1 MNRIEKIQY
10 LNQILLEEMPEYQE
24 TAAWFPQ
31 GRSLPA
37 VPAPQLNERTAT
49 HTCKS
54 EIPHRAGCAFV

>member
-24 TAAWFPQ
+24 TAAWFPRDEASQ
-31 GRSLPA
+31 RRLLRS
-37 VPAPQLNERTAT
+37 NERTAT

-54 EIPHRAGCAFV
+54 EIPHRAGCTLV